1 MKKLSVLALGVLL
14 VLSACAQNR
23 PGQSDRPVASDR
35 MVDLEGRGVI
45 TYKVKR
51 PDIGDGGAEEGKM
64 EGVKA
69 IRFYESYVVVEKDGG
84 AKIFSSDSLI
94 SFVWEK

>member
-1 MKKLSVLALGVLL
+1 MKKLNVLALGVLL
-14 VLSACAQNR
+14 LLSACGQNA
-23 PGQSDRPVASDR
+23 PTHSDKPVANDR

-51 PDIGDGGAEEGKM
+51 PDIGDGGSEDGTM
-64 EGVKA
+64 GGVKA
-69 IRFYESYVVVEKDGG
+69 IRFYESYIVVEKGNG
-84 AKIFSSDSLI
+84 AIIFSSDSLI